1 MLKKFSDY
9 FLENK
14 KWLAFLVLI
23 NIGGFI
29 YGIYYYSYQ
38 LSITQVY
45 LWPFT
50 IDSPL
55 YVIFF
60 AFTSYLLYK
69 NKRIPNWFLFLTAVG
84 LIKVGIW
91 TTLVLW
97 FYSDYYFATAFAL
110 NIAILILHVGM
121 VLEGLVL
128 IPRFSVKT
136 KEFLAVLA
144 WFLFNDWLDYF
155 AGIHTLIPEGFAQL
169 LMYES
174 FGASILLTN
183 LLFWL
188 KREIYLNKKTKQD
201 S

>member
-1 MLKKFSDY
+1 MLKEFSDH

-14 KWLAFLVLI
+14 KWLALLVLA
-23 NIGGFI
+23 NMAGFV

-38 LSITQVY
+38 LSITPVY
-45 LWPFT
+45 FWLFT

-60 AFTSYLLYK
+60 ALITSLLYK
-69 NKRIPNWFLFLTAVG
+69 NKKIPAWFLFLTAVG

-91 TTLVLW
+91 TTLVLYL
-97 FYSDYYFATAFAL
+97 YSGYYFTTAFAL
-110 NIAILILHVGM
+110 NTAILILHIGM

-128 IPRFSVKT
+128 IPRFSVKI
-136 KEFLAVLA
+136 KEFFAVLV

-155 AGIHTLIPEGFAQL
+155 AGIHTLIPGGYVQL

-174 FGASILLTN
+174 FGASIVLSVFIFLLN
-183 LLFWL
+183 RGKVF
-188 KREIYLNKKTKQD
+188 K
-201 S
+201 